1 MFPVVVKS
9 TGSTTA
15 SVWQLTVLDVNLYTY
30 EVSVSIVD
38 PRYRLNFNG
47 TVEPALTVFSTIE
60 LEGGVM
66 LTGW

>member
-9 TGSTTA
+9 TGSITE
-15 SVWQLTVLDVNLYTY
+15 SVWQLTVLDVNLDTY

-38 PRYRLNFNG
+38 PKYKLNFSG
-47 TVEPALTVFSTIE
+47 TVEPALTVLSTIGF
-60 LEGGVM
+60 EGGVM